1 MSKTPKSL
9 STWRKAFQ
17 NMKNKSVVFPKNH
30 WQIPKFERVGFV
42 TKPPGFR
49 DLKGEKISLHAMPP
63 LTPCVD
69 LYHPLESA
77 VQMVEIP
84 STWKP
89 SPETS
94 LWFQTGTIRCKN
106 PLQVA
111 TVICQSLWNFLPA
124 FYQEQCGM
132 RFLRRLLQQCTESKN
147 LTC

>member
-9 STWRKAFQ
+9 CTLRKAFQ
-17 NMKNKSVVFPKNH
+17 NAEEQVSGFKK
-30 WQIPKFERVGFV
+30 ITGRVQFWKGWDSLQNQLGF
-42 TKPPGFR
+42 

-94 LWFQTGTIRCKN
+94 LWFQTGIIRCKN